1 MASVDPGSPLR
12 NPLFRALWLGQLGS
26 NVGTWMQNVAAAWLM
41 TSLTESATVI
51 ALVQTAT
58 SLPVFLIAIPGG
70 ALADIVDRR
79 RLLLVMQ
86 TWMCVAAAL
95 LGVVT
100 LSGVVTPLL
109 LLALTFA
116 LGLGA
121 AVNAPTWQAVV
132 PEVVGREQ
140 LPAAVALNSASFNVA
155 RAVGPALGGVLVG
168 AFGAGAAFLVNAAS
182 FLGILFVVARWQ
194 SPPRRDVMPS
204 ERLAG
209 AMRAGLRY
217 VRHAGPLR
225 AVLVRVGACMMFGTA
240 LWALLPVIARTRFG
254 LGSAG
259 YGLLLGCIGAGAV
272 VSSVGLPRIR
282 PRIGGEGIVR
292 LSTIIF
298 ASVTALCAT
307 TTSLPVVAVTLFF
320 GGMGWIGIMSSFNV
334 SVQLTAPSWVKARA
348 LSTYLLVFQGSM
360 AAGSVVWG
368 VVAEQL
374 SLNVSLLAAAA
385 GLASTLVLTR
395 WFPIGAGEGV
405 DLTPSMHWTTPETI
419 LTPGPRDGPVLVT
432 VEYRIAAESVA
443 AFLEAVEQVRKIR
456 LRDGAEAWG
465 MFQDLADGTRFFET
479 FLVESWEEHLRQHAR
494 VTMGDRDVETRARA
508 FHVGPNPPIVSHLIA
523 PYARP
528 SRVSFVDRWIRQESS

>member
-1 MASVDPGSPLR
+1 MATAAPASPLR
-12 NPLFRALWLGQLGS
+12 NPVFRALWLGQLGS

-41 TSLTESATVI
+41 TSLTESAAVI

-95 LGVVT
+95 LGLAT
-100 LSGVVTPLL
+100 LAGTVTPLL
-109 LLALTFA
+109 LLSLTFM

-121 AVNAPTWQAVV
+121 AVNAPAWQAVV
-132 PEVVGREQ
+132 PDVVGRDQ
-140 LPAAVALNSASFNVA
+140 LAAAVALNSASFNVA
-155 RAVGPALGGVLVG
+155 RAIGPALGGLLVG

-194 SPPRRDVMPS
+194 SPPRPDVMPS

-225 AVLVRVGACMMFGTA
+225 AVLVRVGACMMFATA
-240 LWALLPVIARTRFG
+240 LWALLPVIARTQFG

-272 VSSVGLPRIR
+272 VSSVILPKIR
-282 PRIGGEGIVR
+282 PRLGGEGIVR
-292 LSTIIF
+292 ISTLVF
-298 ASVTALCAT
+298 AGVTAICAT
-307 TTSLPVVAVTLFF
+307 TTSLPAVAVTLFF

-368 VVAEQL
+368 IVAEQV
-374 SLNVSLLAAAA
+374 SLPTSLLAAAA
-385 GLASTLVLTR
+385 GLASTVALTR

-405 DLTPSMHWTTPETI
+405 DLTPSMHWTVPEPVVP
-419 LTPGPRDGPVLVT
+419 PGLRDGPVLVT
-432 VEYRIAAESVA
+432 VEYRIAPESVTP
-443 AFLEAVEQVRKIR
+443 FLEAVGEVRRIR

-465 MFQDLADGTRFFET
+465 IFQDLADGTRFFET

-494 VTMGDRDVETRARA
+494 VTVGDRDVETRARA
-508 FHVGPNPPIVSHLIA
+508 YHIGPEPPIVSHLIA
-523 PYARP
+523 PFARP
-528 SRVSFVDRWIRQESS
+528 SRLPFVDRWIRQESS

>member
-1 MASVDPGSPLR
+1 MSDAAGSPLR
-12 NPLFRALWLGQLGS
+12 NRLFRALWLAALGS

-58 SLPVFLIAIPGG
+58 SLPVFLVAIPAG

-79 RLLLVMQ
+79 KLLLVMQ
-86 TWMCVAAAL
+86 AWMCVAATL

-100 LSGVVTPLL
+100 LAGGVTPLS

-121 AVNAPTWQAVV
+121 AVNGPAWQAVI

-140 LPAAVALNSASFNVA
+140 LPSAVALNSAGFNVA
-155 RAVGPALGGVLVG
+155 RAVGPALGGLVVG
-168 AFGAGAAFLVNAAS
+168 ALGAGAAFLVNAAS
-182 FLGILFVVARWQ
+182 FFGVLGVVMRWR
-194 SPPRRDVMPS
+194 PAPRPDVMPS

-225 AVLVRVGACMMFGTA
+225 VVLVRSGTCMVFA
-240 LWALLPVIARTRFG
+240 SAVWALLPVMARDRFG

-259 YGLLLGCIGAGAV
+259 YGLLLGCVGTGAV
-272 VSSVGLPRIR
+272 VSSVVLPGLRR
-282 PRIGGEGIVR
+282 RFGSDAIVAG
-292 LSTIIF
+292 STLVF
-298 ASVTALCAT
+298 ASVMALCAWIVL
-307 TTSLPVVAVTLFF
+307 LPLVAVALFV
-320 GGMGWIGIMSSFNV
+320 GGMGWIGLMSTFNV

-348 LSTYLLVFQGSM
+348 LSTYMLVFQGAM

-368 VVAEQL
+368 AVAER
-374 SLNVSLLAAAA
+374 VSLEASLYAAAA
-385 GLASTLVLTR
+385 GLASTLVLAR
-395 WFPIGAGEGV
+395 RFPIGAGEDI
-405 DLTPSMHWTTPETI
+405 DLTPSMHWTEPEVVV
-419 LTPGPRDGPVLVT
+419 TPGPEDGPVLVT

-443 AFLEAVEQVRKIR
+443 PFLDAMAAVRKIR

-465 MFQDLADGTRFFET
+465 VFQDLADGTRFFET
-479 FLVESWEEHLRQHAR
+479 FLVESWEEHMRQHAR
-494 VTMGDRDVETRARA
+494 VTVGDRDIETRARA
-508 FHVGPNPPIVSHLIA
+508 FHAGPSPPVVSHLIA
-523 PYARP
+523 PYARLTRLP
-528 SRVSFVDRWIRQESS
+528 LVERLTRRDGR